1 MLALKSAI
9 RFQIIFQMK
18 TLCFNSL
25 NYAIYY
31 TKVLFVKSANK
42 VLFVKSANKVL
53 FIKSANKVLFV
64 KSTTKYLV
72 WWVTPGKQ

>member
-53 FIKSANKVLFV
+53 FVKSA
-64 KSTTKYLV
+64 TKYLV
-72 WWVTPGKQ
+72 WWVTTGRQ